1 MTKKIKPKILL
12 DADVVI
18 HFVKGGQISL
28 LPTIFEEEKVI
39 LDKVLEELQQY
50 KELKQYYENLVSFGL
65 IKEISFSKDIK
76 VLQEYSKLRKKF
88 GKGESACMAYCK
100 FNNDVLASSNLKDIK
115 DYCIENN
122 IEYITTMDF
131 LKEAYEK
138 NLLTETECDFFIYN
152 VKSKGSKLPCDS
164 ISEYIESF

>member
-39 LDKVLEELQQY
+39 LDKVLEELQQH

-100 FNNDVLASSNLKDIK
+100 FNNNVLASSNLKDIK